1 MSDLDA
7 WHADEDRYRR
17 EAIGRPDGAAD
28 DDSKCLPGMLVKGKN
43 QEHERPM
50 TWSTFRNFYAARF
63 HTPMLEVSSGL
74 PYCKRSEASELIQ
87 QALTSCWAET
97 DFMHV
102 KNAITVALQVL
113 KSFPII
119 TAHGEAV
126 EAAMEAL
133 IQRGKDGELTPDVL
147 HQCQA

>member
-1 MSDLDA
+1 
-7 WHADEDRYRR
+7 
-17 EAIGRPDGAAD
+17 
-28 DDSKCLPGMLVKGKN
+28 
-43 QEHERPM
+43 
-50 TWSTFRNFYAARF
+50 
-63 HTPMLEVSSGL
+63 
-74 PYCKRSEASELIQ
+74 
-87 QALTSCWAET
+87 
-97 DFMHV
+97 MHV